1 MVTDQRSKEEPG
13 QPLATAATRR
23 EVKIEPTAEDLK
35 VTRLVVAVHGI
46 GNQFRYSTVQA
57 TASRFA
63 AYCRSPITQPLG
75 AFHPAKLITKP
86 DSPELGAYLFEP
98 PKDFENEFRGFGFA
112 EVFWADIPERA
123 ADTKN
128 TTEESKAWALTLVE
142 RVRMLD
148 QSSTGKSDL
157 IDYKKASAVVEEMIG
172 TIKVFENL
180 LFIAKKAGLFEF
192 NLGQLLTDFLG
203 DVQIVADFKDYG
215 GDIFKRFA
223 DTMRNLVR
231 RMPNVDKIYIVAHSE
246 GTVVSFK
253 GLITALAAEKNPN
266 NEWVDKVEGYMTIGS
281 PLNKHIVMWPH
292 LWQKLRPAPGRT
304 GQAPILWRN
313 YCDYGDPVGFN
324 LEITREWME
333 QNEWLSFFQFDNDHD
348 FGFTRYPFP
357 GKAHNDY
364 WNDDKV
370 FGHFID
376 EVVLGRDKVGKPQT
390 IWWAFVVSRIVPYF
404 LCLALLAGGTYV
416 LYNTLATVF
425 FKPHDVPV
433 LGDVSGIT
441 CLLAGVTLLSRMPR
455 LDRVWP
461 GSVIGVLAFALGV
474 VGYLAFVSS
483 ATQTLLSSAFWIP
496 NGIIWTFLVI
506 GLVSAGLSK
515 WRPRWG
521 MIPLIGLGGIVA
533 FIVLLKL
540 LPSEP
545 SALDRSLWAL
555 VLANAGF
562 LYLWWLSALLFDLVY
577 IWHRFICSYRTT
589 RILRTLRAEAP
600 SDLRA

>member
-1 MVTDQRSKEEPG
+1 MFNSR
-13 QPLATAATRR
+13 AAQDTGD
-23 EVKIEPTAEDLK
+23 VKIVPTPEDLK

-57 TASRFA
+57 VASRFA
-63 AYCRSPITQPLG
+63 AYCGRPITQPLG
-75 AFHPAKLITKP
+75 AFHPDELITKP

-98 PKDFENEFRGFGFA
+98 PKDFEKELRGFGFA

-128 TTEESKAWALTLVE
+128 TTEESKAWAQTLVE

-172 TIKVFENL
+172 TIKVLENL
-180 LFIAKKAGLFEF
+180 LFIANKAGLFEF
-192 NLGQLLTDFLG
+192 KLGQLLTDFLG

-223 DTMRNLVR
+223 DTMKNLVR
-231 RMPNVDKIYIVAHSE
+231 RMPNVEKIYIVAHSE

-253 GLITALAAEKNPN
+253 GLATALSAQKSPD
-266 NEWVDKVEGYMTIGS
+266 NEWVDKVKGYMTIGS
-281 PLNKHIVMWPH
+281 PLNKHIVMWPN
-292 LWQKLRPAPGRT
+292 LWKGLRPAPGRT
-304 GQAPILWRN
+304 RQAPILWRN
-313 YCDYGDPVGFN
+313 YYDYGDPVGFD
-324 LEITREWME
+324 LRITREWMDK
-333 QNEWLSFFQFDNDHD
+333 NGWLSFFQFGNDDD

-370 FGHFID
+370 FGHFIN
-376 EVVLGRDKVGKPQT
+376 EVVLGRDKSGKPQT
-390 IWWAFVVSRIVPYF
+390 IWWTFVVSRIVPYF

-416 LYNTLATVF
+416 LYKTLVTVF
-425 FKPHDVPV
+425 WKSAHVPI

-455 LDRVWP
+455 LDKIWP
-461 GSVIGVLAFALGV
+461 GSVIGILALVLGI

-483 ATQTLLSSAFWIP
+483 DTQKLLSAAFWIP
-496 NGIIWTFLVI
+496 NGIIWTFLLI
-506 GLVSAGLSK
+506 GSVSAGLSK
-515 WRPRWG
+515 LRPRWG
-521 MIPLIGLGGIVA
+521 MIPLISLGGLAA
-533 FIVLLKL
+533 FMVLLQL
-540 LPSEP
+540 LPFEP
-545 SALDRSLWAL
+545 TALDRSLWKLA
-555 VLANAGF
+555 LANAAF
-562 LYLWWLSALLFDLVY
+562 LYLWWLAALLFDLVY

-589 RILRTLRAEAP
+589 MTLHALRAEAP
-600 SDLRA
+600 SDLQA